1 MKLGLKL
8 ILFSEFEITHM
19 DHKEVDVIKRPIEM
33 QIKSVYNEIVKGL
46 NESKS
51 GAYLARVLSTYGS

>member
-19 DHKEVDVIKRPIEM
+19 DHKEVDVIKRPLEM
-33 QIKSVYNEIVKGL
+33 QIKSVYHEIVKGL
-46 NESKS
+46 NESKA